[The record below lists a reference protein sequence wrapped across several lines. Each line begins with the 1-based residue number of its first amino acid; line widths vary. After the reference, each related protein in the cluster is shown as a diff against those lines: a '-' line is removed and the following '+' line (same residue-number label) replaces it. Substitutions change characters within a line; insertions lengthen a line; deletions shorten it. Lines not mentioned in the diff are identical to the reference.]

1 MAAPLRIGLTGGI
14 ASGKSRAA
22 AFFAD
27 LGAPVADADQVARE
41 VVAPGSAAL
50 DELVAHFGPGILGPD
65 GALDRPRLRQRVFTD
80 DAALAFLEGVTHPRV
95 RERMV
100 AWAAAQ
106 DAPYVVLMVPLLV
119 EKGLTDLVDRV
130 LVIDVPEGLQV
141 ARAGARDGL
150 DAAAVGRIMAH
161 QAERAE
167 RLGAAHDVIRNDAGV
182 EELER
187 AVAALD
193 RRYRD
198 LARDLQVPG
207 RVGEN
212 PG

>member
-22 AFFAD
+22 AFFAE

-41 VVAPGSAAL
+41 VVAPGSPAL
-50 DELVAHFGPGILGPD
+50 DELVAHLGPGILGPD
-65 GALDRPRLRQRVFTD
+65 GALDRPRLRQRVFAD
-80 DAALAFLEGVTHPRV
+80 DAALAFLERVTHPRV
-95 RERMV
+95 RERMA

-130 LVIDVPEGLQV
+130 LVIDLPEALQV

-150 DAAAVGRIMAH
+150 DAQAVGRIMAH
-161 QAERAE
+161 QAGRAE

-182 EELER
+182 EDLER
-187 AVAALD
+187 AVTALD